1 MYRRLPSLRQPRA
14 FYDVFGVAVVGTIIV
29 AAVLSMSHG
38 TVVRIEMAVFS
49 GLLFLWAAWA
59 IFQILEQYPGKTR
72 LDRVK

>member
-1 MYRRLPSLRQPRA
+1 M
-14 FYDVFGVAVVGTIIV
+14 FGVAVVGTIIV

-38 TVVRIEMAVFS
+38 NVVRIEMAVFS